1 MSMSI
6 VITLAFNYYNKLKLS
21 GDAIISQLCNPKA
34 TIPALP
40 PSSVHAHAKDVSQPI
55 RHSRLW

>member
-1 MSMSI
+1 MSMFI
-6 VITLAFNYYNKLKLS
+6 MITLAFNYCNKLKLG
-21 GDAIISQLCNPKA
+21 GDAIISQLCNLEA

-40 PSSVHAHAKDVSQPI
+40 PSPVHAHAKDASQPI

>member
-6 VITLAFNYYNKLKLS
+6 VIILAFNYYNKLKLS
-21 GDAIISQLCNPKA
+21 GDAITPQLRNLKA

-40 PSSVHAHAKDVSQPI
+40 PLSVHAHAKDASQPI